1 MAKIYKNKKKMLKSA
16 RVKESQY
23 SIEQRY
29 EKLIG
34 LKIEQYKDKTM
45 GELWTALDVL
55 KRQMKEDLQRNGYR
69 V

>member
-1 MAKIYKNKKKMLKSA
+1 MGKSKIKLKNA
-16 RVKESQY
+16 RLLESQY

-34 LKIEQYKDKTM
+34 LKIEQMKDKTM
-45 GELWTALDVL
+45 GELWTELDVL
-55 KRQMKEDLQRNGYR
+55 KRKLKNDLERNGHR

>member
-1 MAKIYKNKKKMLKSA
+1 MGKSKIKFKNA
-16 RVKESQY
+16 RLLESQY

-34 LKIEQYKDKTM
+34 LKIEQMKDKTM
-45 GELWTALDVL
+45 GELWTELDVL
-55 KRQMKEDLQRNGYR
+55 KRKLKNDLKRNGHR